1 VEASALAHPVG
12 LGRVSLAG
20 PLLRLRTDEQLVA
33 LFRAG
38 HDEAFGTIHDRYR
51 ARLFAYARQML
62 GGSQSDAEDVL
73 QDVFLRAYNALRVD
87 GRDVALRAWLYRVAH
102 NRCIDQLRR
111 PAPAAEDI
119 YDINRGVSTDLLAE
133 AERREDL
140 RRLIAD
146 VRGLPEQQ
154 RSALLMREMEGLSYN
169 DLAAALGV
177 TVPAVKS
184 LLVRA
189 RVGLVEAIEARDT
202 ACVEIRDDLASAFDR
217 GVRPSGRAKRHLKDC
232 AGCREYRGALRGLD
246 KSLNGLALPSGPL
259 VTLAKLLGIGGAGSG
274 AAAGG
279 GAAVVGGG
287 GAGAVGAGGA
297 AAAAG
302 GMSVATTVSGGV
314 VAATATKVAAV
325 VAAAAV
331 VGGGAAVEQQ
341 HHAARHVAAATPI
354 AHVAAAPQRRE
365 DLPEAPA
372 LRVSHA
378 AVAEH
383 QQRAEHGGS
392 SQVTKLQ
399 ASDTRVVA
407 SPGTAAAADQT
418 TGGTTAP
425 DDVAPDPAAATG
437 ETTGST
443 TATWSGT
450 ARDDDA
456 TATATGTG
464 TDASATTAPAGA
476 GAGSTTTA
484 SGTTS
489 ASATTTATQASGS
502 GASST
507 GSASSGT
514 GTGTGGAAAPAAGT
528 QTSPTPVAAANPS
541 PPAG

>member
-38 HDEAFGTIHDRYR
+38 HDEAFQTIHDRYR

-62 GGSQSDAEDVL
+62 GGSRSDAEDVL
-73 QDVFLRAYNALRVD
+73 QDVFLRAYNALRTD

-119 YDINRGVSTDLLAE
+119 YDINRGVPTDLLAE

-246 KSLNGLALPSGPL
+246 KSLNGLALPTGPL
-259 VTLAKLLGIGGAGSG
+259 TTLMKLLGIGGAGSG

-287 GAGAVGAGGA
+287 GASAAAGSGAVVAGGA
-297 AAAAG
+297 
-302 GMSVATTVSGGV
+302 SVATTVSGGV

-331 VGGGAAVEQQ
+331 VGGGAAVEK
-341 HHAARHVAAATPI
+341 HHAERQAAAVKAPV
-354 AHVAAAPQRRE
+354 AHVAAVAPQRRE
-365 DLPEAPA
+365 DLQD
-372 LRVSHA
+372 VSAVRLSRA
-378 AVAEH
+378 AVATR
-383 QQRAEHGGS
+383 QVANGDSRTVSGA
-392 SQVTKLQ
+392 QVTKLQ
-399 ASDTRVVA
+399 AGSDRTVA
-407 SPGTAAAADQT
+407 SPGADAVADQT

-425 DDVAPDPAAATG
+425 DDAAPDPAASG
-437 ETTGST
+437 TTTST
-443 TATWSGT
+443 STWSGSDAAT
-450 ARDDDA
+450 RTDADA
-456 TATATGTG
+456 TTATGTG
-464 TDASATTAPAGA
+464 TAATGTDSASAS
-476 GAGSTTTA
+476 GSTTA
-484 SGTTS
+484 GTTT
-489 ASATTTATQASGS
+489 AATQAST
-502 GASST
+502 ASST
-507 GSASSGT
+507 TTTTTSTSPGT
-514 GTGTGGAAAPAAGT
+514 ATGTGGSTAPA
-528 QTSPTPVAAANPS
+528 SSS
-541 PPAG
+541 PPAAATPSQPAG

>member
-12 LGRVSLAG
+12 IGRVSLAG

-62 GGSQSDAEDVL
+62 GGSRSDAEDVL
-73 QDVFLRAYNALRVD
+73 QDVFLRAYNALRTD

-217 GVRPSGRAKRHLKDC
+217 GVRPSGRAKRHLKEC

-246 KSLNGLALPSGPL
+246 KSLNGLALPTGPL
-259 VTLAKLLGIGGAGSG
+259 TMVMKVLGIGGAGSG

-287 GAGAVGAGGA
+287 SAGAAAGSGAVVAGGA
-297 AAAAG
+297 
-302 GMSVATTVSGGV
+302 SVATTVSGGV

-331 VGGGAAVEQQ
+331 VGGGAAVEQ
-341 HHAARHVAAATPI
+341 HHAARHAALAAPAA
-354 AHVAAAPQRRE
+354 AHVAVAPQRRE
-365 DLPEAPA
+365 DLQDVRAVR
-372 LRVSHA
+372 LSRA
-378 AVAEH
+378 AVASR
-383 QQRAEHGGS
+383 QAERGDAKTVGA
-392 SQVTKLQ
+392 QVTKLQ
-399 ASDTRVVA
+399 AGRDAAVA
-407 SPGTAAAADQT
+407 STGANAVADQT

-425 DDVAPDPAAATG
+425 DDATPDPA
-437 ETTGST
+437 
-443 TATWSGT
+443 TASGTPTSTWSG
-450 ARDDDA
+450 AGGDA
-456 TATATGTG
+456 ATG
-464 TDASATTAPAGA
+464 TDAGGT
-476 GAGSTTTA
+476 TTTA
-484 SGTTS
+484 SGTDTSSTS
-489 ASATTTATQASGS
+489 ASATTTTTTATGTPTTSTQASSASTTTTTTASGSS
-502 GASST
+502 GAGT
-507 GSASSGT
+507 GNGGSAAPSASSP
-514 GTGTGGAAAPAAGT
+514 PAA
-528 QTSPTPVAAANPS
+528 TPSQPV
-541 PPAG
+541 G

>member
-1 VEASALAHPVG
+1 M
-12 LGRVSLAG
+12 
-20 PLLRLRTDEQLVA
+20 RTDEQLVA

-62 GGSQSDAEDVL
+62 GGSRSDAEDVL
-73 QDVFLRAYNALRVD
+73 QDVFLRAYNALRTD

-146 VRGLPEQQ
+146 VRELPEQQ

-217 GVRPSGRAKRHLKDC
+217 GVRPSGRAKRHLKEC

-246 KSLNGLALPSGPL
+246 KSLNGLALPTGPL
-259 VTLAKLLGIGGAGSG
+259 TMVMKVLGIGGAGSG

-287 GAGAVGAGGA
+287 GASAAAGSGAVVAGGA
-297 AAAAG
+297 
-302 GMSVATTVSGGV
+302 SVATTVGGGV

-331 VGGGAAVEQQ
+331 VGGGAAVEQ
-341 HHAARHVAAATPI
+341 HHARHAAAAAPA
-354 AHVAAAPQRRE
+354 AHVAVVPQRRE
-365 DLPEAPA
+365 DLQDVRAV
-372 LRVSHA
+372 RVSRA
-378 AVAEH
+378 AVASR
-383 QQRAEHGGS
+383 QAARDDAKTAVGA
-392 SQVTKLQ
+392 QVTKLQ
-399 ASDTRVVA
+399 AGRDAAVA
-407 SPGTAAAADQT
+407 STGANAVADQT

-425 DDVAPDPAAATG
+425 DDATPDPAASGTTAPTWSGASSDTTAADPTTRTSTDASGTTAASGTG
-437 ETTGST
+437 TTTGS
-443 TATWSGT
+443 ASGT
-450 ARDDDA
+450 
-456 TATATGTG
+456 TTATGT
-464 TDASATTAPAGA
+464 TT
-476 GAGSTTTA
+476 
-484 SGTTS
+484 SGTQASS
-489 ASATTTATQASGS
+489 ASTTTTAT
-502 GASST
+502 SST
-507 GSASSGT
+507 SSGT
-514 GTGTGGAAAPAAGT
+514 GTGNGGSAAP
-528 QTSPTPVAAANPS
+528 VASS
-541 PPAG
+541 PPAATPSQPAG

>member
-73 QDVFLRAYNALRVD
+73 QDVFLRAYNALRTD

-119 YDINRGVSTDLLAE
+119 FDINRGVSTDLLAE

-146 VRGLPEQQ
+146 VRELPEQQ

-217 GVRPSGRAKRHLKDC
+217 GGRPSGRAKRHLKDC

-246 KSLNGLALPSGPL
+246 KSLNGLALPTGPL
-259 VTLAKLLGIGGAGSG
+259 TMLMKVLGIGGAGSG

-279 GAAVVGGG
+279 GAVVGGG
-287 GAGAVGAGGA
+287 GAAAGGA
-297 AAAAG
+297 VVAG
-302 GMSVATTVSGGV
+302 GASVATTVSGGV

-331 VGGGAAVEQQ
+331 VGGGAAVEQ
-341 HHAARHVAAATPI
+341 HHATRHAATAAPA
-354 AHVAAAPQRRE
+354 AHVVAAPQRRE
-365 DLPEAPA
+365 DLTDAPA
-372 LRVSHA
+372 ARVSRA
-378 AVAEH
+378 ALVSRQRDARPAVATPH
-383 QQRAEHGGS
+383 
-392 SQVTKLQ
+392 VTKLQ
-399 ASDTRVVA
+399 AGPDRVTA
-407 SPGTAAAADQT
+407 SPGSNAAADQT

-425 DDVAPDPAAATG
+425 DDAAPDPAVSDD
-437 ETTGST
+437 TTT
-443 TATWSGT
+443 TWSG
-450 ARDDDA
+450 AGDDA
-456 TATATGTG
+456 AAATG
-464 TDASATTAPAGA
+464 TDASGTTTAD
-476 GAGSTTTA
+476 GAGSSSATGTTTS
-484 SGTTS
+484 SGT
-489 ASATTTATQASGS
+489 ASSSGTTTATQASGAGS
-502 GASST
+502 TTST

-514 GTGTGGAAAPAAGT
+514 GTGNGGMASPPSTATAT
-528 QTSPTPVAAANPS
+528 QTSSPPVAS
-541 PPAG
+541 QPAG

>member
-62 GGSQSDAEDVL
+62 GGSRSDAEDVL
-73 QDVFLRAYNALRVD
+73 QDVFLRAYNALRTD

-246 KSLNGLALPSGPL
+246 KSLNGLALPTGPL
-259 VTLAKLLGIGGAGSG
+259 TMVMKVLGIGGAGSG

-287 GAGAVGAGGA
+287 GASAAAGSGAVVAGGA
-297 AAAAG
+297 G
-302 GMSVATTVSGGV
+302 VATTLSGGV

-331 VGGGAAVEQQ
+331 VGGGAAVEQ
-341 HHAARHVAAATPI
+341 HHAARHAAAAAPA
-354 AHVAAAPQRRE
+354 AHVAVAPQRRE
-365 DLPEAPA
+365 DLQDVRAV
-372 LRVSHA
+372 RISRA
-378 AVAEH
+378 AVATR
-383 QQRAEHGGS
+383 QAARDDAKTTVS
-392 SQVTKLQ
+392 AQVTELQ
-399 ASDTRVVA
+399 ASRDAAVA
-407 SPGTAAAADQT
+407 STGATAVADQT

-425 DDVAPDPAAATG
+425 DDATPDPAASGTP
-437 ETTGST
+437 
-443 TATWSGT
+443 TATWSG
-450 ARDDDA
+450 ASDDA
-456 TATATGTG
+456 AATGPTTGTSTDASGTTTATGTG
-464 TDASATTAPAGA
+464 TTT
-476 GAGSTTTA
+476 GSA
-484 SGTTS
+484 SGTTTATGTTTAATQASS
-489 ASATTTATQASGS
+489 ASTTTTAT
-502 GASST
+502 SST
-507 GSASSGT
+507 SSGT
-514 GTGTGGAAAPAAGT
+514 GTGNGGSAAPGASSPPAAAPT
-528 QTSPTPVAAANPS
+528 Q
-541 PPAG
+541 PAG